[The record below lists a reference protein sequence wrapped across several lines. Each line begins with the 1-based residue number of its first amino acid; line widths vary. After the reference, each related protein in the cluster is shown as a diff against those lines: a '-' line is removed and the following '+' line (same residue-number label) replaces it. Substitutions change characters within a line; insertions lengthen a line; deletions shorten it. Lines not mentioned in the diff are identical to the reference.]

1 VSTISNKYISN
12 QYYYNSNK
20 PNAPDSGDFNPADY
34 IVDDN
39 DKVDINEFFTL
50 MAAQLSSQDMFN
62 PVDNTQFL
70 AQLAQFTTM
79 ENMQQLTYSMNS
91 NLAVSMIGKN
101 VVAAKFDDSGEL
113 VTTEGTV
120 EKVMFTNGDFEYY
133 IKGKAYK
140 LNNIM
145 EVKAAASS
153 DSSKDTTGTTASET
167 TAASTADTTTDGTAA
182 QTGESV

>member
-1 VSTISNKYISN
+1 MSSIGNNYISN

-34 IVDDN
+34 IVDDK

-50 MAAQLSSQDMFN
+50 MAAQLSGQDMFN

-101 VVAAKFDDSGEL
+101 VIAAKFDDAGEL

-120 EKVMFTNGDFEYY
+120 ERVLFSNGDFEYY

-145 EVKAAASS
+145 EVKAAAASETP
-153 DSSKDTTGTTASET
+153 KDTT
-167 TAASTADTTTDGTAA
+167 DTTTDGTSENSGTSADTA
-182 QTGESV
+182 ENV